1 MSNRK
6 RKTIIG
12 KCRICGQEGKLSF
25 EHVPP
30 QKAYNQETVIE
41 YTLENWIRSRK
52 VKGKQRQ
59 GGIGEYTLCEKCNP
73 DTGAWYGTEYGRW
86 ATMAFDALNILNN
99 NPDILSSKNAIAI
112 TLKDAYPLRFLKQV
126 ITCLFSVISVSPGS
140 DFADNNPELVKFILD
155 KNQTNLPETYNFYLS
170 LYRKP
175 SILRRIPL
183 AGKLKVL
190 YKKDMSGNIIYGTIK
205 SKPASVFSE
214 MAHPPF
220 ALVMAHGTLFS
231 DATDISYFKNF
242 RYDEHMDLIL
252 PLKIGTGL
260 MPYPGSYQ

>member
-6 RKTIIG
+6 RKIIIG
-12 KCRICGQEGKLSF
+12 KCRICGREGKLSF

-41 YTLENWIRSRK
+41 YTLENWTGNQR

-59 GGIGEYTLCEKCNP
+59 GGIGKYTLCEKCNP
-73 DTGAWYGTEYGRW
+73 DTGSWYGTEYGRW

-99 NPDILSSKNAIAI
+99 HPDILSGKNAIAV
-112 TLKDAYPLRFLKQV
+112 TLKDVYPLRFLKQV
-126 ITCLFSVISVSPGS
+126 ITCLFSVISVSHGS
-140 DFADNNPELVKFILD
+140 SFADNNLELVKFILD

-175 SILRRIPL
+175 SILRRISL
-183 AGKLKVL
+183 AGKLTVP
-190 YKKDMSGNIIYGTIK
+190 YNKDMRGNIISGTIK
-205 SKPASVFSE
+205 SKHASVFSE

-220 ALVMAHGTLFS
+220 ALVMSHGTPFQN
-231 DATDISYFKNF
+231 ATDISYFKNF
-242 RYDEHMDLIL
+242 HYDECIDLIL
-252 PLKIGTGL
+252 LLKIGIGFT
-260 MPYPGSYQ
+260 PYPGSYR

>member
-1 MSNRK
+1 M
-6 RKTIIG
+6 G
-12 KCRICGQEGKLSF
+12 KCRICSREGKLSF

-41 YTLENWIRSRK
+41 YTLETRVRNQK

-73 DTGAWYGTEYGRW
+73 DTGSWYGTEYGRW
-86 ATMAFDALNILNN
+86 ATMAFDALNILSN

-112 TLKDAYPLRFLKQV
+112 TLKDVYPLRFLKQV
-126 ITCLFSVISVSPGS
+126 ITCLFSVISISPSS

-175 SILRRIPL
+175 SILRRFPL
-183 AGKLKVL
+183 AGKLTL
-190 YKKDMSGNIIYGTIK
+190 SYNKDMSGNIIPGTTKTK
-205 SKPASVFSE
+205 SESVFSE

-220 ALVMAHGTLFS
+220 ALVMTHGTPFP
-231 DATDISYFKNF
+231 DATNISYFKNF
-242 RYDEHMDLIL
+242 RYDEYVDLVL
-252 PLKIGTGL
+252 PLKIRTGL
-260 MPYPGSYQ
+260 TPYPGSYQ

>member
-6 RKTIIG
+6 GKTIIG
-12 KCRICGQEGKLSF
+12 KCRICGQEGKLSL

-41 YTLENWIRSRK
+41 YTLENWVRNQK

-59 GGIGEYTLCEKCNP
+59 GGLGEYTLCEKCNP
-73 DTGAWYGTEYGRW
+73 NTGSWYGTEYGRW

-99 NPDILSSKNAIAI
+99 NPDILSSKNAITI
-112 TLKDAYPLRFLKQV
+112 TLKDVYPLRFLKQV
-126 ITCLFSVISVSPGS
+126 ITCLFSVINVNPGS
-140 DFADNNPELVKFILD
+140 TFADNNPEMVKFILD

-175 SILRRIPL
+175 SILRRFPL
-183 AGKLKVL
+183 AAKLPVSYDKN
-190 YKKDMSGNIIYGTIK
+190 KSGNIIPGTLIF
-205 SKPASVFSE
+205 KPESIFSE

-220 ALVMAHGTLFS
+220 RLVMTHGTPFP

-242 RYDEHMDLIL
+242 RYDECMDLIL

-260 MPYPGSYQ
+260 TPYPGSYQ